1 MKIDEKK
8 LIEID
13 ACKEGVEMFRQYP
26 GLKGGRAELGA
37 LCRWAVSEGAPG
49 YVFWLLPRL
58 MEPEG
63 AAKWAILAAKRH
75 YHDADWNKWADSWL
89 SREDRTPESA
99 EAAAATA
106 VWAASWAAWAAWAAA
121 AAWTARAAAWAA
133 TAASAWEAE
142 AAAAWAAE
150 YDYASAEDKTA
161 EIELQIRDALEI
173 LSVDGKKEKAI

>member
-1 MKIDEKK
+1 MKINKTK
-8 LIEID
+8 LLELG
-13 ACKEGVEMFRQYP
+13 ACKEGVEMFRRYP
-26 GLKGGRAELGA
+26 GLEGGCAELGA
-37 LCRWAVSEGAPG
+37 LCRWAASEGEPG
-49 YVFWLLPRL
+49 YVQWLLPRL
-58 MEPEG
+58 MTPEG
-63 AAKWAILAAKRH
+63 AVRWAILTATQH
-75 YHDADWNKWADSWL
+75 CTDAIWNKWADGWMSG
-89 SREDRTPESA
+89 EDRTA
-99 EAAAATA
+99 GAATWAAAATA

-173 LSVDGKKEKAI
+173 LSVDGKKEV

>member
-1 MKIDEKK
+1 MKINEKT
-8 LIEID
+8 LIEMH
-13 ACKEGVEMFRQYP
+13 ACKEGVEMFRRYP
-26 GLKGGRAELGA
+26 GLEGGCAELGA
-37 LCRWAVSEGAPG
+37 LCRWAASEGEAG
-49 YVFWLLPRL
+49 YVHWLLPRL
-58 MEPEG
+58 MPPEG
-63 AAKWAILAAKRH
+63 AVRWAILTATQH
-75 YHDADWNKWADSWL
+75 CTDAIWNKWADGWL
-89 SREDRTPESA
+89 SGEDRTPESA

-161 EIELQIRDALEI
+161 EIERQITDALEI
-173 LSVDGKKEKAI
+173 IGKENGK